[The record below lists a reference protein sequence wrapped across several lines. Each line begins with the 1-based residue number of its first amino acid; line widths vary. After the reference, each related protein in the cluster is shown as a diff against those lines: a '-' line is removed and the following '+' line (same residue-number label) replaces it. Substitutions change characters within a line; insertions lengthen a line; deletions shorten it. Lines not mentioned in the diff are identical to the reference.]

1 MENKYK
7 SYSDTYLYQ
16 QHPIYTKTLTDA
28 IMKDPIIDKSSNM
41 FSDVL
46 YVIKYFVLRILSL
59 KKEI

>member
-41 FSDVL
+41 FSL
-46 YVIKYFVLRILSL
+46 
-59 KKEI
+59 